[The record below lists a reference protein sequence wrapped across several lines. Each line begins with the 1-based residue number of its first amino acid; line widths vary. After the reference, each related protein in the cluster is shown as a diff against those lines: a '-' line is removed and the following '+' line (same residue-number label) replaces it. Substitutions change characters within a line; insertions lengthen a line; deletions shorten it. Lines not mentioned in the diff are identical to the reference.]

1 MGLKTE
7 DWVGIMGSI
16 GTIMEQKRKERMD
29 YLNQPLVKIWNEDT
43 GQEEYVR
50 KNDAVGMP
58 TENPNAA
65 ADDFDS
71 NMQGL
76 QILYPDAFT
85 PEVLDK
91 WSKIKPTIQDANDV
105 AQATTYFTNLT
116 KTADPAFDNTQ
127 FFQIYKSNKDKIFKL
142 KTDDATNDKS
152 VTSVKTM
159 LTDLYRNQNPDM
171 DDKDIKNM
179 VNEQMDKY
187 TKAGGG
193 HFGSSKTAQLVT
205 VFGWNP
211 AQDWIDSENS
221 KDGQTHQ
228 GTSFKTAM
236 QAYEN
241 YMNYHQNYL
250 NTVSASGLASPP
262 VPTKPVFSFQNP
274 QSNQK
279 TK

>member
-1 MGLKTE
+1 MGLNTE
-7 DWVGIMGSI
+7 DCVGIMGSI

-58 TENPNAA
+58 TDNPNAA

-127 FFQIYKSNKDKIFKL
+127 FFQIYKSNKDKKIYYPNKWFGDSMKHL
-142 KTDDATNDKS
+142 IVDDLFPKS
-152 VTSVKTM
+152 W
-159 LTDLYRNQNPDM
+159 
-171 DDKDIKNM
+171 IKIQ
-179 VNEQMDKY
+179 E
-187 TKAGGG
+187 
-193 HFGSSKTAQLVT
+193 
-205 VFGWNP
+205 
-211 AQDWIDSENS
+211 
-221 KDGQTHQ
+221 
-228 GTSFKTAM
+228 
-236 QAYEN
+236 
-241 YMNYHQNYL
+241 
-250 NTVSASGLASPP
+250 
-262 VPTKPVFSFQNP
+262 
-274 QSNQK
+274 
-279 TK
+279 